1 MKYALVLESNSETCN
16 TTADLVASMGYLVTP
31 VFSPKKALHA
41 AHMIQFDLILTCTAS
56 IPGDRR
62 SLTGELARCSPD
74 ALLVLVAEPE
84 LKAVD
89 KAVAGQFLG
98 VNAIIHRPVIARDL
112 KDAIDSRNAPL
123 KQQPPPRLARERRRR
138 AVD

>member
-16 TTADLVASMGYLVTP
+16 DTAKLVASMGYLVTP

-41 AHMIQFDLILTCTAS
+41 AHMIQFDLIVTCTAAM
-56 IPGDRR
+56 PGDRR

-74 ALLVLVAEPE
+74 ALLLFVEGPETEAANGQFEGVNRIIKRPVLAEN
-84 LKAVD
+84 LRNAINDGVD
-89 KAVAGQFLG
+89 KL
-98 VNAIIHRPVIARDL
+98 
-112 KDAIDSRNAPL
+112 
-123 KQQPPPRLARERRRR
+123 PPPLLPRWLTRERRRR

>member
-16 TTADLVASMGYLVTP
+16 NTADIVASMGYLVTP

-41 AHMIQFDLILTCTAS
+41 AHMIQFDLIVTCTAS

-74 ALLVLVAEPE
+74 ARLILVAEPE

-89 KAVAGQFLG
+89 GQFLG
-98 VNAIIHRPVIARDL
+98 VNAIINRPVMAQDLRDAL
-112 KDAIDSRNAPL
+112 ASQDAPI
-123 KQQPPPRLARERRRR
+123 KQPPLPRPARERRRR

>member
-16 TTADLVASMGYLVTP
+16 NTAELVASMGYLVTP

-41 AHMIQFDLILTCTAS
+41 AHMIQFDLIVTCTAC

-74 ALLVLVAEPE
+74 ALLILVAEPE
-84 LKAVD
+84 LKAANCEF
-89 KAVAGQFLG
+89 KG
-98 VNAIIHRPVIARDL
+98 VNAVLNRPVIAQDLRNSVDCRDE
-112 KDAIDSRNAPL
+112 PL
-123 KQQPPPRLARERRRR
+123 TQPLPPRLARERRRR

>member
-16 TTADLVASMGYLVTP
+16 NTAELVASMGYLVTP

-41 AHMIQFDLILTCTAS
+41 AHMIQFDLIVTCTAS

-74 ALLVLVAEPE
+74 ALLVFVAEPE
-84 LKAVD
+84 LKAID
-89 KAVAGQFLG
+89 GQFLG
-98 VNAIIHRPVIARDL
+98 VNAIINRPVNARDL
-112 KDAIDSRNAPL
+112 QHAIDCRDEPL
-123 KQQPPPRLARERRRR
+123 RQPLLPALARERRRK